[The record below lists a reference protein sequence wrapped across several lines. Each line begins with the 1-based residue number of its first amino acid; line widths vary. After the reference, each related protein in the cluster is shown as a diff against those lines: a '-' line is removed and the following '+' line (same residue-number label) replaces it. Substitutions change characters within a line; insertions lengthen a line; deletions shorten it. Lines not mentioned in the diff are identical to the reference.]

1 MRKPSSLLI
10 NNKKLLLFIG
20 CFFIIDYFFKG
31 YISITDK
38 TSNHFILFF
47 SEYLNIVKWYRDL
60 LLHGTR
66 FFVEGLG
73 YTTRI
78 HDNFYIQI
86 NNWNQV
92 VIVYSCLGF
101 GVISFW
107 TAFIISNTGNL
118 KYKLFWLFGGIVAL
132 TFLNIIRISLLLIS
146 NYRSF
151 ANVIPFDHHTMFNVL
166 SYLLIFLLIWR
177 YIKSQDKHIKSS
189 SN

>member
-1 MRKPSSLLI
+1 MKRLSSFLL
-10 NNKKLLLFIG
+10 NNKKVLVFIG
-20 CFFIIDYFFKG
+20 YFFIIDIFFKG

-38 TSNHFILFF
+38 TSHHFIPFF
-47 SEYLNIVKWYRDL
+47 SEHLNIVKWYREL
-60 LLHGTR
+60 LLHGSQ

-73 YTTRI
+73 YTAKI
-78 HDNFYIQI
+78 HDIFYIQI

-118 KYKLFWLFGGIVAL
+118 KYKLFWLFGGIIAL
-132 TFLNIIRISLLLIS
+132 TFLNILRISLLLIS

-151 ANVIPFDHHTMFNVL
+151 ANIIPFDHHTMFNVF

-177 YIKSQDKHIKSS
+177 YIKSQDKRIKSS